1 MLGNETKLFKWPCLM
16 HLTQLK
22 VQCCEIVD
30 LFYEGELDMNSSNT
44 TVNNIKTH
52 GNKQMV
58 LFAHRQPGLGGFHHR
73 FKIVQWYK

>member
-52 GNKQMV
+52 GNKHGIIRTQT
-58 LFAHRQPGLGGFHHR
+58 AWTRRISP
-73 FKIVQWYK
+73 